1 MGDERPPGRER
12 PLDPEEARAYL
23 EAAARRSAE
32 VAEGELPKLAAKA
45 GMVLAEVLEAG
56 GKVLFCGNGGSAAQ
70 AQHLAAELVGRLD
83 SRRERM
89 PLAGLALTVDT
100 SVLTALANDYGF
112 EEVFARQV
120 QAHGRPGDVVVL
132 LSTSGRSPNVLRA
145 AERAR
150 EVGARVWGLTGR
162 LPNPLAHEA
171 DAFIAVDAPSTAVVQ
186 EVHLVAVHAVC
197 AALDAHLGRS
207 IDVREPAPELDG
219 RPVRRR
225 VPA

>member
-1 MGDERPPGRER
+1 MTGPQRTSSAAWVGEHV
-12 PLDPEEARAYL
+12 EELHRGLA
-23 EAAARRSAE
+23 S
-32 VAEGELPKLAAKA
+32 LAASA
-45 GMVLAEVLEAG
+45 DVVEEWGRALADLLPRG
-56 GKVLFCGNGGSAAQ
+56 GRLLAAGNGGSAAE
-70 AQHLAAELVGRLD
+70 AQHLTAELVGRFLG
-83 SRRERM
+83 ERQ
-89 PLAGLALTVDT
+89 PLSAVCLSAET
-100 SVLTALANDYGF
+100 SSLTAILNDYGV

-120 QAHGRPGDVVVL
+120 EAHGRPGDVVVL

-150 EVGARVWGLTGR
+150 EVGVRVWALTGR
-162 LPNPLAHEA
+162 LPNPLAHKA

-219 RPVRRR
+219 RPARARQ